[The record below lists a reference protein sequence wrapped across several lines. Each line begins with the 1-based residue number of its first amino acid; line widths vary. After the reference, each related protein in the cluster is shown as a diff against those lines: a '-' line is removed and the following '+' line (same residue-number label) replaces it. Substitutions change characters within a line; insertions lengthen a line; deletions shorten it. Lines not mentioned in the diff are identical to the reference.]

1 MFNKVILVG
10 NLTRDCELRY
20 LPSGSAVCATGIATN
35 RKFKNQQ
42 GEQKEE
48 VCFVDITFF
57 GRTAEIANQYLG
69 RGKKV
74 LVEGRLKLDQW
85 TDQNGGKRS
94 KHSVIVDTLQ
104 MLDSKGTNS
113 GENSN
118 YNQPSQSGNYGNT
131 SQQQGN
137 YNNSQAQQGYQQP
150 QQSYQQTQQPQK
162 PTGNEIPDIDIDEDE
177 IPF

>member
-35 RKFKNQQ
+35 RKFKNQM

-104 MLDSKGTNS
+104 MLDSKGSNS
-113 GENSN
+113 GA
-118 YNQPSQSGNYGNT
+118 QSGGHN
-131 SQQQGN
+131 
-137 YNNSQAQQGYQQP
+137 QP
-150 QQSYQQTQQPQK
+150 QQSNNYNDMPSEQNSSVDKQHQPTEQSSQK
-162 PTGNEIPDIDIDEDE
+162 IPDIDIDEDE
-177 IPF
+177 LPF

>member
-20 LPSGSAVCATGIATN
+20 LPSGSAVCTTGIATN
-35 RKFKNQQ
+35 RKFKNQM

-85 TDQNGGKRS
+85 TDQSGGKRS
-94 KHSVIVDTLQ
+94 KHSVIVDNLQ
-104 MLDSKGTNS
+104 MLDSRDSNS
-113 GENSN
+113 GNQGGNSYNNN
-118 YNQPSQSGNYGNT
+118 YNQQ
-131 SQQQGN
+131 
-137 YNNSQAQQGYQQP
+137 NSDAPAQKSSQQP
-150 QQSYQQTQQPQK
+150 QQSQQQNSS
-162 PTGNEIPDIDIDEDE
+162 GHEIPDINIDEDE